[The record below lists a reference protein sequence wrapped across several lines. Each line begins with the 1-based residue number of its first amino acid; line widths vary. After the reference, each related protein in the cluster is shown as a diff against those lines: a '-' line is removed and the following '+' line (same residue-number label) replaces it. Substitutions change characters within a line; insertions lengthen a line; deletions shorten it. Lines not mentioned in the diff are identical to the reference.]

1 MPAVQRNTEIS
12 ESFVKNLELLRTQQG
27 QKNSSGL
34 KNFSL
39 RQPIQRSYACS
50 RLGFFL
56 SPYAAASACMEP
68 RPVELHLD
76 PGPMGGSS
84 TD

>member
-1 MPAVQRNTEIS
+1 MPAVRRNTEIS

-39 RQPIQRSYACS
+39 RQPIQRSYACN

-68 RPVELHLD
+68 VELHLD
-76 PGPMGGSS
+76 PGPMEGSS